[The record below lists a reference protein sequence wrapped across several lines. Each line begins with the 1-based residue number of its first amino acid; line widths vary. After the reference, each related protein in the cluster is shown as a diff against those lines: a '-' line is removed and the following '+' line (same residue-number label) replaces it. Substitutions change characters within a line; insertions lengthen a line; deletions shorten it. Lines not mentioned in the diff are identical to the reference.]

1 MSAPGIRLDF
11 SEPIS
16 LTSPIAGLVSVR
28 PSVDVRFSIRDNSL
42 FLLGDFELGTRYSV
56 VVAPGVRATS
66 GAMTRERR
74 EYPIT
79 LEDIKPQIRF
89 SSDGVFLTSG
99 ARSRLRFATVN
110 VRSVRVVVKRVF
122 ENNLGQFLQ
131 TERLSSL
138 QGRRGEFR
146 ASFVNR
152 VGVVVAE
159 EELEIGE

>member
-28 PSVDVRFSIRDNSL
+28 PSVDVRFSIRDSSL

-110 VRSVRVVVKRVF
+110 VLLLSGLCMTFRAITV
-122 ENNLGQFLQ
+122 
-131 TERLSSL
+131 TIALSSVL
-138 QGRRGEFR
+138 LLIPTIL
-146 ASFVNR
+146 AT
-152 VGVVVAE
+152 
-159 EELEIGE
+159 